1 MNTQAC
7 YIYNF
12 SLLNNRNDPGGM
24 LAWLEEN
31 FREMEKNNEKAII
44 IGHVPTG
51 QECMNEFASRYNALI
66 ERYQNIVRI

>member
-7 YIYNF
+7 YVYNF

-31 FREMEKNNEKAII
+31 FREMEKKK
-44 IGHVPTG
+44 
-51 QECMNEFASRYNALI
+51 
-66 ERYQNIVRI
+66 